1 MPVVLP
7 DLNRSDFDYNYNYN
21 YNYGHPIKDKMDK
34 IQNLKELAVTGL
46 RKAALEIAEAGLEA
60 IDTEKAVKSGVVL
73 NGDILKI
80 KGKEFNLAG
89 FERVFVVA
97 VGKCALYAGRA
108 LEEILGDRLTSGIVL
123 DVHSGKLNKIRTFT
137 GTHPYPT
144 TENVSATGEI
154 IHLLSPLTEKDFV
167 IFVISGGGSTLLCQ
181 PQNLTCQD
189 EKDTLS
195 CLFKTGADIDEI
207 NTIRKHIS
215 LARGGYL
222 AFYAHLA
229 TSVALIFSDV
239 PDGNIEF
246 IASGPTVRDV
256 TTVDDARKVIDKYL
270 PESALKSA
278 VINGLIETPK
288 EDEYFKKITNILFLD
303 NMTALEAMSAKAV
316 ELGFNAKICTNA
328 LEGEARET
336 GENIVLDIDKAG
348 PKSALLYGGETT
360 VFIKGSGKGGRNQEA
375 ALGALVKIND
385 NQLVLF
391 LASDGWDNT
400 DFAGALCD
408 KITSEKAAK
417 LGLKPEEFLKN
428 NDSYAFFKEVGDYIL
443 TGDTGS
449 NVSDLIIAI
458 KN

>member
-1 MPVVLP
+1 MSVILS
-7 DLNRSDFDYNYNYN
+7 DFNRSDLDCIR
-21 YNYGHPIKDKMDK
+21 PIKDKMDK
-34 IQNLKELAVTGL
+34 IQNLKELAVTDL

-60 IDTEKAVKSGVVL
+60 IDTEKVVKSGVVL
-73 NGDILKI
+73 NGEILRI
-80 KGKEFNLAG
+80 RDREFNLTG
-89 FERVFVVA
+89 FERVFVVG
-97 VGKCALYAGRA
+97 VGKCALEAGRA
-108 LEEILGDRLTSGIVL
+108 LEEILGDRLTSGIVV
-123 DVHSGKLNKIRTFT
+123 DVHPGKLNKIRTFT

-181 PQNLTCQD
+181 PKNLICQD

-195 CLFKTGADIDEI
+195 CLFRSDANIDEI

-239 PDGNIEF
+239 PDGNVEF

-303 NMTALEAMSAKAV
+303 NMTALEAMSAKAG
-316 ELGFNAKICTNA
+316 ELGFSAKIRTNA
-328 LEGEARET
+328 LEGEARGT
-336 GENIVLDIDKAG
+336 GENIAFDINEAG
-348 PKSALLYGGETT
+348 PKSVILYGGETT
-360 VFIKGSGKGGRNQEA
+360 VLIKGDGKGGRNQEI
-375 ALGALVKIND
+375 ALGALGKVGD
-385 NQLVLF
+385 GQVVLS
-391 LASDGWDNT
+391 LASDGRDNT

-408 KITSEKAAK
+408 VITKEKAVK

-428 NDSYAFFKEVGDYIL
+428 NDSYEFFEKVGDYIL
-443 TGDTGS
+443 TGDTSS